1 MYVYALVLSRV
12 WLCDPMD
19 YSTWGSPVHWI
30 FHSRIVE
37 WVAISFSRESSWPR
51 DRTASYVS
59 PASAGWL
66 FTITPKCYAESIKH
80 TYTHTKSI
88 FSMNSFLLIL
98 LILEWTKSAQWLPLG
113 RWKQRLNWKECEK
126 CSGIM
131 LIFFMLTYSDLD
143 FTDVNIYQNS
153 VNVQLRTVHYIY
165 NLSLKEKHK
174 HWLWGYAYWSMQG
187 GKCPV
192 FHCLLWN
199 ALKVKIN

>member
-1 MYVYALVLSRV
+1 M
-12 WLCDPMD
+12 
-19 YSTWGSPVHWI
+19 
-30 FHSRIVE
+30 E
-37 WVAISFSRESSWPR
+37 WVDISFSRESSWPR
-51 DRTASYVS
+51 DRTCILCVS
-59 PASAGWL
+59 CIGRLTLYCHAKMLCWVN
-66 FTITPKCYAESIKH
+66 K
-80 TYTHTKSI
+80 THTHTHKEYIQYEFLSTNSTN
-88 FSMNSFLLIL
+88 FSMK
-98 LILEWTKSAQWLPLG
+98 KSAQWLPLG
-113 RWKQRLNWKECEK
+113 GWKQRLNWKECEK

-131 LIFFMLTYSDLD
+131 LIFFMLTYRDLD

-165 NLSLKEKHK
+165 DLSLKEKHK